1 MRTFRCKKADHRWW
15 NELTAGAYRFRST
28 GARWGGGLESR
39 VLLLRSAR
47 SFRDNPGAPAILL
60 TIVIQALI
68 VAPARAQDPAT
79 GADATAA
86 RSSAERIRELESRP
100 WVIHAARVRP
110 EDVEVDGRL
119 DEAAWQ
125 TAEVINEFYQRST
138 REVTTAS
145 ERTEVRALY
154 DDEYLYLGV
163 WAWDNEPEKMEIKA
177 IFNNEGSPG
186 DVMNI
191 VIDAYHAHRSALQF
205 STNANGVLHD
215 WLQTGETAATRD
227 DSFDTVW
234 MSRGRRLPY
243 GYEIEVAIPFTSLRF
258 EAQPPGQ
265 EVIFGIGFRRNI
277 PRKNEEAI
285 WPYVSRDS
293 DWQRPAEY
301 GHLRGLID
309 VRPGRNLEVR
319 PYVLGGATRD
329 FSRALTDTRR
339 DVGMDVKWGVTPAL
353 TADFSVNTDFAQEE
367 ADVQQVNLTRFSL
380 FFPEKRQ
387 FFLEGRQA
395 FQFGVGREIDLAFT
409 RRIGLSPAG
418 QPVPIRAGARLSGRE
433 GPTSIGA
440 MNIQTADASGLPGQ
454 NFSVI
459 RLKRDMLARS
469 SIGGILTNVQGGGQ
483 VNRVYGADASFYLR
497 RLWFLEGWL
506 AGMDESGASRSGA
519 GYGRVAYER
528 DRVGAGYTLL
538 SIGEGFRPG
547 VGFVRRPDSR
557 QHASEVRFS
566 PRPQWNLVR
575 QLHFR
580 GTVDYTTN
588 QQNVLE
594 SRDRAASAQ
603 VEFETGHIATLTSTN
618 VSESI
623 ATPFR
628 LRSDVAI
635 ASGVYTFNNVALTVQ
650 TPSRRHL
657 NIRSTITTGGFW
669 NGSRDEFVT
678 SGDYRPSTHL
688 KLSWNYSINR
698 VSLPGGRWTSHL
710 LSSGFMIPFDANMA
724 ILSLFQYNRDT
735 RQISSNIR
743 FRWIPKPRSDF
754 YIVYN
759 ELDSDDPRL
768 IRVNR
773 SLTVKM
779 NYSLSL

>member
-1 MRTFRCKKADHRWW
+1 M
-15 NELTAGAYRFRST
+15 
-28 GARWGGGLESR
+28 
-39 VLLLRSAR
+39 LLLRSAR

-100 WVIHAARVRP
+100 WDIHAARVRP

-234 MSRGRRLPY
+234 MSKGRRLPY

-575 QLHFR
+575 QFHFR

-588 QQNVLE
+588 QQSVLE

>member
-1 MRTFRCKKADHRWW
+1 M
-15 NELTAGAYRFRST
+15 
-28 GARWGGGLESR
+28 
-39 VLLLRSAR
+39 LLLRSAR

-100 WVIHAARVRP
+100 WDIHAARVRP

-234 MSRGRRLPY
+234 MSKGRRLPY

>member
-1 MRTFRCKKADHRWW
+1 MRLRHSAGPFRR
-15 NELTAGAYRFRST
+15 
-28 GARWGGGLESR
+28 
-39 VLLLRSAR
+39 
-47 SFRDNPGAPAILL
+47 NPGAAAIVI
-60 TIVIQALI
+60 TTVIQALA
-68 VAPARAQDPAT
+68 VAPAHGQDATPVSGDAT
-79 GADATAA
+79 GARTIE
-86 RSSAERIRELESRP
+86 ERIRALENRP
-100 WVIHAARVRP
+100 WDIHASRVRP

-125 TAEVINEFYQRST
+125 TAERINEFYQRST
-138 REVTTAS
+138 RDVTTAS

-163 WAWDNEPEKMEIKA
+163 WAWDSEPEKMEIKA

-234 MSRGRRLPY
+234 KSKGRRLPY

-265 EVIFGIGFRRNI
+265 EVIFGVGFRRNI

-319 PYVLGGATRD
+319 PYVLGGATRP
-329 FSRALTDTRR
+329 FGQGLTDTRR
-339 DVGMDVKWGVTPAL
+339 DAGMDVKWGLTPAL

-418 QPVPIRAGARLSGRE
+418 EPVPIRAGARLSGRE
-433 GPTSIGA
+433 GPTSIGV
-440 MNIQTADASGLPGQ
+440 MNIQTADAARLPGQ

-469 SIGGILTNVQGGGQ
+469 SVGGILTNVQGGGR
-483 VNRVYGADASFYLR
+483 VNRVYAADASFYLR

-506 AGMDESGASRSGA
+506 AGMDESGSSRSGA

-528 DRVGAGYTLL
+528 DRVGAGHTLL

-557 QHASEVRFS
+557 QHSSSVRFS
-566 PRPQWNLVR
+566 PRPQWSLVR
-575 QLHFR
+575 QLHFT
-580 GTVDYTTN
+580 GTVDYITN

-594 SRDRAASAQ
+594 SRERAAFAQ
-603 VEFETGHIATLTSTN
+603 VQFETGHTATLTETN
-618 VSESI
+618 IREFITS
-623 ATPFR
+623 PFR
-628 LRSDVAI
+628 LRRDLAI
-635 ASGVYTFNNVALTVQ
+635 APGVYTFNNLALTLQ

-657 NIRSTITTGGFW
+657 NLRSTVTTGGFW
-669 NGSRDEFVT
+669 NGDRDELVMG
-678 SGDYRPSTHL
+678 GDYRPSTHL
-688 KLSWNYSINR
+688 KLSGNYSINR
-698 VSLPGGRWTSHL
+698 VSLPGGQWTSHL
-710 LSSGFMIPFDANMA
+710 LSTGIMIPFDANMA

-759 ELDSDDPRL
+759 ELDSDDPWFV
-768 IRVNR
+768 RVNR
-773 SLTVKM
+773 SLTIKM

>member
-1 MRTFRCKKADHRWW
+1 VPLVHSVRSFLRSPVAAAIVVTAIAQA
-15 NELTAGAYRFRST
+15 LAAAPVQGQVPAAAGA
-28 GARWGGGLESR
+28 GARDQQVRALE
-39 VLLLRSAR
+39 
-47 SFRDNPGAPAILL
+47 D
-60 TIVIQALI
+60 
-68 VAPARAQDPAT
+68 
-79 GADATAA
+79 
-86 RSSAERIRELESRP
+86 RE
-100 WVIHAARVRP
+100 WDIHAARVRP
-110 EDVEVDGRL
+110 EEVEVDGVL
-119 DEAAWQ
+119 DETAWQ
-125 TAEVINEFYQRST
+125 TAERIDEFYQRST
-138 REVTTAS
+138 REVTVAS

-163 WAWDNEPEKMEIKA
+163 WAWDKEPEKMEIKA

-215 WLQTGETAATRD
+215 WIQTGETSATRD

-234 MSRGRRLPY
+234 KSKGRRLPY

-265 EVIFGIGFRRNI
+265 EVVFGIGFRRNI

-319 PYVLGGATRD
+319 PYVLGATTRD
-329 FSRALTDTRR
+329 FTQGLSDKRR
-339 DVGMDVKWGVTPAL
+339 DAGMDVKWGVTPAL
-353 TADFSVNTDFAQEE
+353 TADFSINTDFAQEE

-418 QPVPIRAGARLSGRE
+418 EPVPIRAGARLSGRQ

-440 MNIQTADASGLPGQ
+440 MNIQTADAAGLPGQ

-459 RLKRDMLARS
+459 RLKRDLLARS

-506 AGMDESGASRSGA
+506 AGMDDTSASRSGA

-538 SIGEGFRPG
+538 SVGRQFQPG

-557 QHASEVRFS
+557 QHSSVVRFS
-566 PRPQWNLVR
+566 PRPQSPFIR
-575 QLHFR
+575 QLHFNSS
-580 GTVDYTTN
+580 VDYITN

-594 SRDRAASAQ
+594 SRERAAAAQ
-603 VEFETGHIATLTSTN
+603 VDFETGHILAVTGTNIREFLTS
-618 VSESI
+618 
-623 ATPFR
+623 PFR
-628 LRSDVAI
+628 LRRDVAI
-635 ASGVYTFNNVALTVQ
+635 APGVYTFNNLALTVQ

-657 NIRSTITTGGFW
+657 NIRSAFTTGGFW
-669 NGSRDEFVT
+669 DGDRQEFVT

-698 VSLPGGRWTSHL
+698 VSLPATRWTSHL
-710 LSSGFMIPFDANMA
+710 VSTGIMIPFDANTA

-735 RQISSNIR
+735 RQVSSNIR

-759 ELDSDDPRL
+759 ELDSDNPWPL
-768 IRVNR
+768 RVNR

>member
-1 MRTFRCKKADHRWW
+1 M
-15 NELTAGAYRFRST
+15 
-28 GARWGGGLESR
+28 
-39 VLLLRSAR
+39 LLLRSAR
-47 SFRDNPGAPAILL
+47 SCRDNPGAPAILL

-100 WVIHAARVRP
+100 WDIHAARVRP

-125 TAEVINEFYQRST
+125 TAEVVNEFYQRST

-234 MSRGRRLPY
+234 MSKGRRLPY